1 MKNFLKNLVRFILK
15 VLARRRLKSFKGKII
30 AVTGSVGKTSTKDA
44 IFTVLNTRYK
54 VKRNMKSLNTDFG
67 LLLTILD
74 VETGWSSAF
83 KWSWL
88 LMKAAYYSLHRDC
101 SEIMVL
107 EFGVDKPGD
116 MDFLTSIVK
125 PDIAVMTNIAP
136 VHLAEGQFESVS
148 AIAEEKGKLVTA
160 LKEGGTAILNIDN
173 PFIDSLGSKCEGKKV
188 ITFGENEKADYRAQ
202 NIKLSLEGIDFVLVK
217 GSEKFK
223 IHSAILGEYQAM
235 VLMPAIICG
244 ELFGFKTEEAIVA
257 LDKYV
262 LPPGRMG
269 VIEGVKE
276 TTILDSSYNSSP
288 ESLKRALGILKKVAE
303 KRRKVAVLGNMNEL
317 GAQSKKLHETIA
329 ELIPEHVDMLITVGA
344 EAAIFAQKMQKESVV
359 ECKTA
364 QEAIDLFKKK
374 IEKGDLILVK
384 GSQNNVRLER
394 FVRAYMAHPEDAD
407 KLLVRQEKAW
417 QAKI

>member
-1 MKNFLKNLVRFILK
+1 MKNFLKNLVRFVLK
-15 VLARRRLKSFKGKII
+15 VLAKRRLKSFNGKII

-44 IFTVLNTRYK
+44 IFTVLNTRHK
-54 VKRNMKSLNTDFG
+54 VKRSLKSLNTDFG

-88 LMKAAYYSLHRDC
+88 LLKAAYFSMHKDC

-136 VHLAEGQFESVS
+136 VHLAEGQFENVG
-148 AIAEEKGKLVTA
+148 AIAEEKGKLISA
-160 LKEGGTAILNIDN
+160 LKEGGAAILNIDN

-202 NIKLSLEGIDFVLVK
+202 NIKLSLEGIDFALEK
-217 GSEKFK
+217 NGEKFK

-235 VLMPAIICG
+235 VLLPAIICG
-244 ELFGFKTEEAIVA
+244 ELFGFKTEETIAA
-257 LDKYV
+257 LDKYI
-262 LPPGRMG
+262 LPPGRMS

-276 TTILDSSYNSSP
+276 TTILDSSYNCSP
-288 ESLKRALGILKKVAE
+288 ESLKRALGILKKVGE

-317 GAQSKKLHETIA
+317 GAQSQKLHEAIG
-329 ELIPEHVDMLITVGA
+329 EMLPEYVDLLITVGS
-344 EAAIFAQKMQKESVV
+344 EAAIFGEKMDKKQAFETKN
-359 ECKTA
+359 A
-364 QEAIDLFKKK
+364 QEAIELFKKK
-374 IEKGDLILVK
+374 IQKDDLILVK

-394 FVRAYMAHPEDAD
+394 FVRAYMAHPEDAN
-407 KLLVRQEKAW
+407 KLLVRQEKVW